1 MSTDLI
7 SVAENASAPGTPC
20 AKPEHEAFAIALAE
34 HGNRSAAYRQVYP
47 QAGENHAALK
57 ASASRLAQHP
67 DVQRR
72 VAELE
77 QQRRER
83 ILNAD
88 LELLVANLTT
98 GKATRLF
105 DEQGNPIPV
114 HLLPKDVQDA
124 IAGLKLKVTRDKAG
138 NTSTEYDVK
147 LVDPLA
153 ALRLLAQ
160 LRGAL
165 VERQDITSGGKPMPA
180 ADQLTTPEAVRERIR
195 AALQGRVIDG
205 TATEVAAPPEDGSDL
220 I

>member
-7 SVAENASAPGTPC
+7 PAENAAGVPC
-20 AKPEHEAFAIALAE
+20 AKPEHEQFAHALVE
-34 HGNRSAAYRQVYP
+34 HGNRSAAYRLVYP
-47 QAGENHAALK
+47 QATGNPGALK
-57 ASASRLAQHP
+57 VSAHHLAQHP
-67 DVQRR
+67 DVRRR

-105 DEQGNPIPV
+105 DEAGNPIPV

-124 IAGLKLKVTRDKAG
+124 IAGLKLKVTRDKDG

-165 VERQDITSGGKPMPA
+165 VERHDVTSAGRPVRDS
-180 ADQLTTPEAVRERIR
+180 DQLTEAQQQRLDDLLGGRI
-195 AALQGRVIDG
+195 VDS
-205 TATEVAAPPEDGSDL
+205 TATEVPPDDGSDL
-220 I
+220 V